1 LGGDGVDVDA
11 KDWGAVMHD
20 LLAAMCLVLVIEGLF
35 LFAAPG
41 TWQRMVEQMR
51 QLEPRHLRM
60 IGGVMVGVGVLALKL
75 VN

>member
-1 LGGDGVDVDA
+1 
-11 KDWGAVMHD
+11 MHD

-35 LFAAPG
+35 LFAAPS